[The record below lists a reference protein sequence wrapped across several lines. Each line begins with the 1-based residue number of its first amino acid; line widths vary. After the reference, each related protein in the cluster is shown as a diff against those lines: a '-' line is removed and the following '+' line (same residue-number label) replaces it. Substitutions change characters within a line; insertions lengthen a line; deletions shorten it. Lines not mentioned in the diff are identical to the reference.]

1 MRCRKTRDA
10 IKNDMNTLEKTEVG
24 VDDNTTSINKH
35 NDLLDEINR
44 SSTICG
50 TLTTVLFIFVV
61 FIMMVVFIRL
71 FPNVHLKKRLEFE
84 SSGGNVGES
93 VGVDAGDI
101 SSENVDLD
109 GSLRN

>member
-1 MRCRKTRDA
+1 MNAMSRKTRDA
-10 IKNDMNTLEKTEVG
+10 IKNDMKTLEKTEKG

-50 TLTTVLFIFVV
+50 TLTTVLFIFVA

-71 FPNVHLKKRLEFE
+71 FPNVHLKKRLEFGQGM
-84 SSGGNVGES
+84 SSSVGE
-93 VGVDAGDI
+93 
-101 SSENVDLD
+101 ENVNAD
-109 GSLRN
+109 GSL